1 VNSDDIWQD
10 ALRRPIYKR
19 DAAFLTGETFAMS
32 AQKPV
37 SIAVPERA
45 KRRII
50 LFANVGHALDH
61 YIMLIYPTTILAL
74 EKAFPEV
81 SYGSLLQLSL
91 GAFVLIGLGSLPS
104 GWLGD
109 KWSRRGM
116 MIIFFFGAGVACL
129 ATAATNSFLTLAT
142 GLGAIGL
149 IASIYHPVGAPM
161 MVASA
166 SPERLGRVIGLNGVF
181 GNLAIASAPFITGAI
196 TDLFGWRLAFILPGF
211 AALAIGAAFVA
222 MVPDAA
228 ERSTRKNIHA
238 KEYSRFTVF
247 RVFGILFFC
256 TFAAGLIFNVA
267 SVTFPKL
274 FEERLPDIVH
284 SATAAGAVTTAVT
297 IVGALAQL
305 TVGRA
310 MDRFSLGTV
319 FLVTSG
325 LQMVGLFFLADAF
338 GLAAPSAAMVAML
351 GQFGQVTVNEAMTAK
366 YAPDRLRGR
375 IYAVRYFLNFAVA
388 AFAVT
393 MAARMHDATG
403 GFTGIYR
410 ILAICGALIFVGAL
424 LFPRRD
430 IAPSASASVQ
440 PAE

>member
-1 VNSDDIWQD
+1 M
-10 ALRRPIYKR
+10 YKPCVR
-19 DAAFLTGETFAMS
+19 KIESEAAAMS
-32 AQKPV
+32 E
-37 SIAVPERA
+37 VPERV
-45 KRRII
+45 RNRIVW
-50 LFANVGHALDH
+50 FANLGHALDH
-61 YIMLIYPTTILAL
+61 YVMLIYPITILAM
-74 EKAFPEV
+74 EKAFPAV
-81 SYGSLLQLSL
+81 SYGTFLDLSL
-91 GAFVLIGLGSLPS
+91 GAFVLIGLGSLPA

-116 MIIFFFGAGVACL
+116 MIIFFFGSGVACL
-129 ATAATNSFLTLAT
+129 ATAATSSFSSLAA

-149 IASIYHPVGAPM
+149 VASIYHPVGAPM

-166 SPERLGRVIGLNGVF
+166 SPARLGRVIGLNGVF
-181 GNLAIASAPFITGAI
+181 GNLAIAAAPFVTGAV
-196 TDLFGWRLAFILPGF
+196 TDLVGWRFAFILPGLV
-211 AALAIGAAFVA
+211 ALALGAAFVL

-228 ERSTRKNIHA
+228 ERATRKSPHA
-238 KEYSRFTVF
+238 GNYARFTVF

-256 TFAAGLIFNVA
+256 TFAAGLVFNVA

-274 FEERLPDIVH
+274 FEERLPDLVH

-325 LQMVGLFFLADAF
+325 LQMVGLYILIDAF
-338 GLAAPSAAMVAML
+338 GLTAPGAAMLAML

-388 AFAVT
+388 AFAVS
-393 MAARMHDATG
+393 MAAKLHDATG
-403 GFTGIYR
+403 NFVGTYR
-410 ILAICGALIFVGAL
+410 VLAICGALIFVGAL

-430 IAPSASASVQ
+430 VEQQ
-440 PAE
+440 PARSAAIQAAE

>member
-1 VNSDDIWQD
+1 
-10 ALRRPIYKR
+10 
-19 DAAFLTGETFAMS
+19 MS
-32 AQKPV
+32 P
-37 SIAVPERA
+37 VPEKV

-50 LFANVGHALDH
+50 VFANLGHALDH

-81 SYGSLLQLSL
+81 SYGTLLQLSL

-129 ATAATNSFLTLAT
+129 ATAVTNSFFTLAI

-166 SPERLGRVIGLNGVF
+166 SPKRLGRVIGLNGVF
-181 GNLAIASAPFITGAI
+181 GNLAIASAPFITGAVS
-196 TDLFGWRLAFILPGF
+196 DAFGWRLAFVLPGI
-211 AALAIGAAFVA
+211 AALAIGAAFVLT
-222 MVPDAA
+222 VPDAA
-228 ERSTRKNIHA
+228 ERATRKNLHA
-238 KEYSRFTVF
+238 GEYSRFTVF

-256 TFAAGLIFNVA
+256 TFAAGLVFNVA

-338 GLAAPSAAMVAML
+338 GLTAPAAAMVAML

-393 MAARMHDATG
+393 MAAKMHDATG
-403 GFTGIYR
+403 GFTGTYR
-410 ILAICGALIFVGAL
+410 ILAVCGALIFVGAL

-430 IAPSASASVQ
+430 VASSVAARATVQ
-440 PAE
+440 AAE

>member
-1 VNSDDIWQD
+1 
-10 ALRRPIYKR
+10 
-19 DAAFLTGETFAMS
+19 LTGETFAMS

-181 GNLAIASAPFITGAI
+181 GNLAIASAPFITGAV

>member
-1 VNSDDIWQD
+1 
-10 ALRRPIYKR
+10 
-19 DAAFLTGETFAMS
+19 MS
-32 AQKPV
+32 A
-37 SIAVPERA
+37 APEA
-45 KRRII
+45 IKKRII
-50 LFANVGHALDH
+50 WFANLGHAVDH

-81 SYGSLLQLSL
+81 SYGTLLQLSL

-129 ATAATNSFLTLAT
+129 ATAATSSFFALAA

-149 IASIYHPVGAPM
+149 VASIYHPVGAPM

-181 GNLAIASAPFITGAI
+181 GNLAIASAPFITGAV
-196 TDLFGWRLAFILPGF
+196 TDLFGWRLAFILPGI
-211 AALAIGAAFVA
+211 AALAIGTAFVLT
-222 MVPDAA
+222 VPDAA
-228 ERSTRKNIHA
+228 ERATRKSAHA
-238 KEYSRFTVF
+238 REYSRFTVF

-274 FEERLPDIVH
+274 FEERLPDLVH
-284 SATAAGAVTTAVT
+284 SATTAGAVTTAVT
-297 IVGALAQL
+297 IVGAFAQL
-305 TVGRA
+305 TVGRS

-325 LQMVGLFFLADAF
+325 LQMIGLFLLVDAF
-338 GLAAPSAAMVAML
+338 GFAAPSAAMVAML

-403 GFTGIYR
+403 GFTGTYR

-430 IAPSASASVQ
+430 IEPMTSARTTVQ
-440 PAE
+440 AAE

>member
-1 VNSDDIWQD
+1 
-10 ALRRPIYKR
+10 
-19 DAAFLTGETFAMS
+19 MS
-32 AQKPV
+32 A
-37 SIAVPERA
+37 APETI
-45 KRRII
+45 KKRII
-50 LFANVGHALDH
+50 WFANLGHAVDH

-81 SYGSLLQLSL
+81 SYGTLLQLSL
-91 GAFVLIGLGSLPS
+91 GSFVLIGLGSLPS

-129 ATAATNSFLTLAT
+129 ATAATNSFFALAA

-149 IASIYHPVGAPM
+149 VASIYHPVGAPM

-181 GNLAIASAPFITGAI
+181 GNLAIASAPFITGAVI
-196 TDLFGWRLAFILPGF
+196 DLFGWRLAFILPGI
-211 AALAIGAAFVA
+211 AALAIGTAFVLT
-222 MVPDAA
+222 VPDAA
-228 ERSTRKNIHA
+228 ERATRKSAHA
-238 KEYSRFTVF
+238 REYSRFTVF

-274 FEERLPDIVH
+274 FEERLPDLVH

-297 IVGALAQL
+297 IVGAFAQL
-305 TVGRA
+305 TVGRS

-325 LQMVGLFFLADAF
+325 LQMIGLFLLVDAF
-338 GLAAPSAAMVAML
+338 GFAAPSAAMVAML

-403 GFTGIYR
+403 GFTGTYR

-430 IAPSASASVQ
+430 VEPMTSTRTTVQ
-440 PAE
+440 AAE

>member
-1 VNSDDIWQD
+1 
-10 ALRRPIYKR
+10 
-19 DAAFLTGETFAMS
+19 MS
-32 AQKPV
+32 A
-37 SIAVPERA
+37 APETI
-45 KRRII
+45 KKRII
-50 LFANVGHALDH
+50 WFANLGHAVDH

-81 SYGSLLQLSL
+81 SYGTLLQLSL

-129 ATAATNSFLTLAT
+129 ATAATNSFFALAA

-149 IASIYHPVGAPM
+149 VASIYHPVGAPM

-181 GNLAIASAPFITGAI
+181 GNLAIASAPFITGAV
-196 TDLFGWRLAFILPGF
+196 TDLFGWRLAFILPGI
-211 AALAIGAAFVA
+211 AALAIGTAFVLT
-222 MVPDAA
+222 VPDAA
-228 ERSTRKNIHA
+228 ERATRKSAHA
-238 KEYSRFTVF
+238 REYSRFTVF

-274 FEERLPDIVH
+274 FEERLPDLVH

-297 IVGALAQL
+297 IVGAFAQL
-305 TVGRA
+305 TVGRS

-325 LQMVGLFFLADAF
+325 LQMIGLFLLVDAF
-338 GLAAPSAAMVAML
+338 GFAAPSAAMVAML

-403 GFTGIYR
+403 GFTGTYR

-430 IAPSASASVQ
+430 VEPMTSARTTVQ
-440 PAE
+440 AAE

>member
-1 VNSDDIWQD
+1 
-10 ALRRPIYKR
+10 
-19 DAAFLTGETFAMS
+19 MS
-32 AQKPV
+32 A
-37 SIAVPERA
+37 APERV
-45 KRRII
+45 KNRII
-50 LFANVGHALDH
+50 WFANLGHSLDH
-61 YIMLIYPTTILAL
+61 YIMLIYPTTILAM

-81 SYGSLLQLSL
+81 SYGTLLQLSL

-116 MIIFFFGAGVACL
+116 MVVFFFGSGVTCL
-129 ATAATNSFLTLAT
+129 ATAATNSFFTLAA

-149 IASIYHPVGAPM
+149 VASIYHPVGAPM

-166 SPERLGRVIGLNGVF
+166 SPGRLGRVIGLNGVF
-181 GNLAIASAPFITGAI
+181 GNLAIAAAPFITGAV
-196 TDLFGWRLAFILPGF
+196 TDLIGWRFAFILPGIV
-211 AALAIGAAFVA
+211 ALAIGTAFVL
-222 MVPDAA
+222 MVPEAA
-228 ERSTRKNIHA
+228 ERATRRSPHA
-238 KEYSRFTVF
+238 GQYSRFTIL

-256 TFAAGLIFNVA
+256 TFAAGLVFNVA

-274 FEERLPDIVH
+274 FEERLPDLVQ

-305 TVGRA
+305 TVGRC

-325 LQMVGLFFLADAF
+325 LQMVGLFFLINAF
-338 GLAAPSAAMVAML
+338 GLSAPAAAMVAML

-366 YAPDRLRGR
+366 YAPDHLRGR

-393 MAARMHDATG
+393 MAARMHDAAGDFIGT
-403 GFTGIYR
+403 YR

-430 IAPSASASVQ
+430 AEQQPTRPAAIQ

>member
-1 VNSDDIWQD
+1 
-10 ALRRPIYKR
+10 
-19 DAAFLTGETFAMS
+19 MS
-32 AQKPV
+32 A
-37 SIAVPERA
+37 APETI
-45 KRRII
+45 KKRII
-50 LFANVGHALDH
+50 WFANLGHAVDH

-81 SYGSLLQLSL
+81 SYGTLLQLSL

-129 ATAATNSFLTLAT
+129 ATAATNSFFALAA

-149 IASIYHPVGAPM
+149 VASIYHPVGAPM

-181 GNLAIASAPFITGAI
+181 GNLAIASAPFITGAV
-196 TDLFGWRLAFILPGF
+196 TDLFGWRLAFILPGI
-211 AALAIGAAFVA
+211 AALAIGTAFVLT
-222 MVPDAA
+222 VPDAA
-228 ERSTRKNIHA
+228 ERATRKSAHA
-238 KEYSRFTVF
+238 REYSRFTVF

-274 FEERLPDIVH
+274 FEERLPDLVH

-297 IVGALAQL
+297 IVGAFAQL
-305 TVGRA
+305 TVGRS

-325 LQMVGLFFLADAF
+325 LQMIGLFLLVDAF
-338 GLAAPSAAMVAML
+338 GFAAPSAAMVAML
-351 GQFGQVTVNEAMTAK
+351 GHFGQVTVNEAMTAK

-403 GFTGIYR
+403 GFTGTYR

-430 IAPSASASVQ
+430 VEPMTSTRTTVQ
-440 PAE
+440 AAE

>member
-1 VNSDDIWQD
+1 
-10 ALRRPIYKR
+10 
-19 DAAFLTGETFAMS
+19 MS
-32 AQKPV
+32 A
-37 SIAVPERA
+37 APETI
-45 KRRII
+45 KKRII
-50 LFANVGHALDH
+50 WFANLGHAVDH

-81 SYGSLLQLSL
+81 SYGTLLQLSL

-129 ATAATNSFLTLAT
+129 ATAATNSFFALAA

-149 IASIYHPVGAPM
+149 VASIYHPVGAPM

-181 GNLAIASAPFITGAI
+181 GNLAIASAPFITGAV
-196 TDLFGWRLAFILPGF
+196 TDLFGWRLAFILPGI
-211 AALAIGAAFVA
+211 AALAIGTAFVLT
-222 MVPDAA
+222 VPDAA
-228 ERSTRKNIHA
+228 ERATRKSAHA
-238 KEYSRFTVF
+238 REYSRFTVF

-274 FEERLPDIVH
+274 FEERLPDLVH

-297 IVGALAQL
+297 IVGAFAQL
-305 TVGRA
+305 TVGRS

-325 LQMVGLFFLADAF
+325 LQMIGLFLLVDAF
-338 GLAAPSAAMVAML
+338 GFAAPSAAMVAML

-403 GFTGIYR
+403 GFTGTYR

-430 IAPSASASVQ
+430 VEPMTSTRTTVQ
-440 PAE
+440 AAE

>member
-1 VNSDDIWQD
+1 
-10 ALRRPIYKR
+10 
-19 DAAFLTGETFAMS
+19 MS

-430 IAPSASASVQ
+430 TAPSASASVQ

>member
-1 VNSDDIWQD
+1 M
-10 ALRRPIYKR
+10 RR
-19 DAAFLTGETFAMS
+19 
-32 AQKPV
+32 
-37 SIAVPERA
+37 

-50 LFANVGHALDH
+50 WFANLGHALDH

-129 ATAATNSFLTLAT
+129 ATAATNSFFALAA

-149 IASIYHPVGAPM
+149 VASIYHPVGAPM

-181 GNLAIASAPFITGAI
+181 GNLAIASAPFITGAV
-196 TDLFGWRLAFILPGF
+196 TDLFGWRLAFILPGI
-211 AALAIGAAFVA
+211 AALAIGAAFVLT
-222 MVPDAA
+222 VPDAA
-228 ERSTRKNIHA
+228 ERATRKSAHA
-238 KEYSRFTVF
+238 REYSRFTVF

-267 SVTFPKL
+267 SVTFPKF
-274 FEERLPDIVH
+274 FEERLPDLVH

-325 LQMVGLFFLADAF
+325 LQMIGLFFLVDAF
-338 GLAAPSAAMVAML
+338 GFAAPSAAMVAML

-403 GFTGIYR
+403 GFTGTYR

-430 IAPSASASVQ
+430 VEPITSARTNVQ
-440 PAE
+440 AAE

>member
-1 VNSDDIWQD
+1 MYKHD
-10 ALRRPIYKR
+10 AV
-19 DAAFLTGETFAMS
+19 FVTSETFSMS
-32 AQKPV
+32 VQKPASV
-37 SIAVPERA
+37 AAPESVR
-45 KRRII
+45 RRII
-50 LFANVGHALDH
+50 LFANLGHALDH

-129 ATAATNSFLTLAT
+129 ATAATNSFLALAI

-181 GNLAIASAPFITGAI
+181 GNLAIASAPFITGAV
-196 TDLFGWRLAFILPGF
+196 TDLFGWRLAFVLPGI

-222 MVPDAA
+222 TVPDAA
-228 ERSTRKNIHA
+228 ERSTRKNVHA

-256 TFAAGLIFNVA
+256 TFAAGLVFNVA

-274 FEERLPDIVH
+274 FEERLPDVVH

-338 GLAAPSAAMVAML
+338 GFAAPSAAMVAML
-351 GQFGQVTVNEAMTAK
+351 GQFGQVTVNEAMTAR

-403 GFTGIYR
+403 GFTGTYR

-430 IAPSASASVQ
+430 VEPSATASVQ

>member
-1 VNSDDIWQD
+1 
-10 ALRRPIYKR
+10 
-19 DAAFLTGETFAMS
+19 MS
-32 AQKPV
+32 AASEKV
-37 SIAVPERA
+37 RN
-45 KRRII
+45 RIVW
-50 LFANVGHALDH
+50 FANLGHSLDH
-61 YIMLIYPTTILAL
+61 YIMLIYPTTILAM
-74 EKAFPEV
+74 EKAYPDV
-81 SYGSLLQLSL
+81 SYGTLLNLSL
-91 GAFVLIGLGSLPS
+91 GAFVLIGLGSLPA

-116 MIIFFFGAGVACL
+116 MIIFFFGSGAACL
-129 ATAATNSFLTLAT
+129 ATAATNSFSALAA

-149 IASIYHPVGAPM
+149 VAAIYHPVGAPM

-166 SPERLGRVIGLNGVF
+166 PAARLGRVIGLNGVF
-181 GNLAIASAPFITGAI
+181 GNLAIAGAPLITGAI
-196 TDLFGWRLAFILPGF
+196 TDVLGWRFAFILPGV
-211 AALAIGAAFVA
+211 AALLLGTAFVL
-222 MVPDAA
+222 MVPDEA
-228 ERSTRKNIHA
+228 ERATRKSPYA
-238 KEYSRFTVF
+238 GSYTRFTVF

-256 TFAAGLIFNVA
+256 TFAGGLVFNVA
-267 SVTFPKL
+267 SVTFPKF
-274 FEERLPDIVH
+274 FEERLPDLVH

-297 IVGALAQL
+297 IVGAFAQL

-325 LQMVGLFFLADAF
+325 LQMLGLFVLIDAF
-338 GLAAPSAAMVAML
+338 GFTAPAAAMVAML

-388 AFAVT
+388 ASAVY
-393 MAARMHDATG
+393 MAARLHDVTG
-403 GFTGIYR
+403 NFLGTYR
-410 ILAICGALIFVGAL
+410 LLAVCGGLIFLGAL

-430 IAPSASASVQ
+430 VEQQPARSAAIQ

>member
-1 VNSDDIWQD
+1 
-10 ALRRPIYKR
+10 
-19 DAAFLTGETFAMS
+19 LTSEKAAMS
-32 AQKPV
+32 A
-37 SIAVPERA
+37 VPETI
-45 KRRII
+45 KNRII
-50 LFANVGHALDH
+50 WFANLGHALDH

-81 SYGSLLQLSL
+81 SYGRLLQLSL
-91 GAFVLIGLGSLPS
+91 GAFVLIGVGSLPS

-116 MIIFFFGAGVACL
+116 MIIFFFGAGATCL
-129 ATAATNSFLTLAT
+129 ATAATNSFFALAA

-181 GNLAIASAPFITGAI
+181 GNLAIAAAPFITGAV
-196 TDLFGWRLAFILPGF
+196 TDLFGWRLAFILPGI
-211 AALAIGAAFVA
+211 AALVIGTAFVLT
-222 MVPDAA
+222 VPDAA
-228 ERSTRKNIHA
+228 ERATRKSQYA
-238 KEYSRFTVF
+238 KEYPRFTVL

-256 TFAAGLIFNVA
+256 TFASGLIFNVA

-274 FEERLPDIVH
+274 FEERLPEFVQ

-305 TVGRA
+305 TVGRC

-325 LQMVGLFFLADAF
+325 LQMVGLFFLTNAF
-338 GLAAPSAAMVAML
+338 GLTAPSAAMVAML
-351 GQFGQVTVNEAMTAK
+351 GQFGQVTVNEAMIAK

-393 MAARMHDATG
+393 MAAKMHDATG
-403 GFTGIYR
+403 GFIGTYR
-410 ILAICGALIFVGAL
+410 ILAICGALVFMGAL

-430 IAPSASASVQ
+430 VEPTISARATVL

>member
-1 VNSDDIWQD
+1 
-10 ALRRPIYKR
+10 
-19 DAAFLTGETFAMS
+19 MS
-32 AQKPV
+32 A
-37 SIAVPERA
+37 APETI
-45 KRRII
+45 KKRII
-50 LFANVGHALDH
+50 WFANLGHALDH

-81 SYGSLLQLSL
+81 SYGTLLQLSL

-129 ATAATNSFLTLAT
+129 ATAATNSFFALAA

-149 IASIYHPVGAPM
+149 VASIYHPVGAPM

-181 GNLAIASAPFITGAI
+181 GNLAIASAPFITGAV
-196 TDLFGWRLAFILPGF
+196 TDLFGWRLAFILPGI
-211 AALAIGAAFVA
+211 AALAIGTAFVLT
-222 MVPDAA
+222 VPDAA
-228 ERSTRKNIHA
+228 ERATRKSAHA
-238 KEYSRFTVF
+238 REYSRFTVF

-274 FEERLPDIVH
+274 FEERLPDLVH

-297 IVGALAQL
+297 IVGAFAQL
-305 TVGRA
+305 TVGRS

-325 LQMVGLFFLADAF
+325 LQMIGLFLLVDAF
-338 GLAAPSAAMVAML
+338 GFAAPSAAMVAML

-403 GFTGIYR
+403 GFTGTYR

-430 IAPSASASVQ
+430 VEPMTSTRTTVQ
-440 PAE
+440 AAE

>member
-1 VNSDDIWQD
+1 
-10 ALRRPIYKR
+10 
-19 DAAFLTGETFAMS
+19 MS
-32 AQKPV
+32 A
-37 SIAVPERA
+37 APETI
-45 KRRII
+45 KKRII
-50 LFANVGHALDH
+50 WFANLGHAVDH

-81 SYGSLLQLSL
+81 SYGTLLQLSL

-129 ATAATNSFLTLAT
+129 ATAATNSFFALAA

-149 IASIYHPVGAPM
+149 VASIYHPVGAPM

-166 SPERLGRVIGLNGVF
+166 SPERLGLVIGLNGVF
-181 GNLAIASAPFITGAI
+181 GNLAIASAPFITGAV
-196 TDLFGWRLAFILPGF
+196 TDLFGWRLAFILPGI
-211 AALAIGAAFVA
+211 AALAIGTAFVLT
-222 MVPDAA
+222 VPDAA
-228 ERSTRKNIHA
+228 ERATRKSAHA
-238 KEYSRFTVF
+238 REYSRFTVF

-274 FEERLPDIVH
+274 FEERLPDLVH

-297 IVGALAQL
+297 IVGAFAQL
-305 TVGRA
+305 TVGRS

-325 LQMVGLFFLADAF
+325 LQMIGLFLLVDAF
-338 GLAAPSAAMVAML
+338 GFAAPSAAMVAML

-403 GFTGIYR
+403 GFTGTYR

-430 IAPSASASVQ
+430 VEPMTSTRTTVQ
-440 PAE
+440 AAE

>member
-1 VNSDDIWQD
+1 M
-10 ALRRPIYKR
+10 YKR
-19 DAAFLTGETFAMS
+19 DAALLTCETCLMPAP
-32 AQKPV
+32 KPAPV
-37 SIAVPERA
+37 AHTAPERV

-50 LFANVGHALDH
+50 LFANLGHALDH

-116 MIIFFFGAGVACL
+116 MTIFFFGAGVACL
-129 ATAATNSFLTLAT
+129 ATAATNSFFALAV
-142 GLGAIGL
+142 GLGSIGL
-149 IASIYHPVGAPM
+149 VASIYHPVGAPM

-166 SPERLGRVIGLNGVF
+166 PPERLGRVIGLNGVF
-181 GNLAIASAPFITGAI
+181 GNLAIASAPFITGAV
-196 TDLFGWRLAFILPGF
+196 TDLFGWRLAFILPG
-211 AALAIGAAFVA
+211 AVSLAIGAAFVTT
-222 MVPDAA
+222 VPDAA
-228 ERSTRKNIHA
+228 ERSTRKNSHA

-274 FEERLPDIVH
+274 FEERLPDVVH

-325 LQMVGLFFLADAF
+325 LQMVGLFFLADAVGF
-338 GLAAPSAAMVAML
+338 AAPSAAMVAML
-351 GQFGQVTVNEAMTAK
+351 GQFGQVTVNEAMTAR

-393 MAARMHDATG
+393 MAAKMHDATG
-403 GFTGIYR
+403 GFTGTYR
-410 ILAICGALIFVGAL
+410 ILAVCGALIFAGAL

-430 IAPSASASVQ
+430 VEPSVRTRASVQ
-440 PAE
+440 AAE

>member
-1 VNSDDIWQD
+1 
-10 ALRRPIYKR
+10 
-19 DAAFLTGETFAMS
+19 MS
-32 AQKPV
+32 A
-37 SIAVPERA
+37 APEA
-45 KRRII
+45 IKKRII
-50 LFANVGHALDH
+50 WFANLGHAVDH

-81 SYGSLLQLSL
+81 SYGTLLQLSL

-129 ATAATNSFLTLAT
+129 ATAATNSFFALAA

-149 IASIYHPVGAPM
+149 VASIYHPVGAPM

-181 GNLAIASAPFITGAI
+181 GNLAIASAPFITGAV
-196 TDLFGWRLAFILPGF
+196 TDLFGWRLAFILPGI
-211 AALAIGAAFVA
+211 AALAIGTAFVLT
-222 MVPDAA
+222 VPDAA
-228 ERSTRKNIHA
+228 ERATRKSAHA
-238 KEYSRFTVF
+238 REYSRFTVF

-274 FEERLPDIVH
+274 FEERLPDLVH

-297 IVGALAQL
+297 IVGAFAQL
-305 TVGRA
+305 TVGRS

-325 LQMVGLFFLADAF
+325 LQMIGLFLLVDAF
-338 GLAAPSAAMVAML
+338 GFAAPSAAMVAML

-403 GFTGIYR
+403 GFTGTYR

-430 IAPSASASVQ
+430 VEPMTSARTTVQ
-440 PAE
+440 AAE

>member
-1 VNSDDIWQD
+1 
-10 ALRRPIYKR
+10 
-19 DAAFLTGETFAMS
+19 MS
-32 AQKPV
+32 A
-37 SIAVPERA
+37 APETI
-45 KRRII
+45 KKRII
-50 LFANVGHALDH
+50 WFANLGHALDH

-81 SYGSLLQLSL
+81 SYGTLLQLSL

-129 ATAATNSFLTLAT
+129 ATAATNSFFALAA

-149 IASIYHPVGAPM
+149 VASIYHPVGAPM

-181 GNLAIASAPFITGAI
+181 GNLAIASAPFITGAV
-196 TDLFGWRLAFILPGF
+196 TDLFGWRLAFILPGI
-211 AALAIGAAFVA
+211 AALAIGTAFVLT
-222 MVPDAA
+222 VPDAA
-228 ERSTRKNIHA
+228 ERATRKSAHA
-238 KEYSRFTVF
+238 REYSRFTVF

-274 FEERLPDIVH
+274 FEERLPDLVH

-297 IVGALAQL
+297 IVGAFAQL
-305 TVGRA
+305 TVGRS

-325 LQMVGLFFLADAF
+325 LQMIGLFLLVDAF
-338 GLAAPSAAMVAML
+338 GFAAPSAAMVAML

-403 GFTGIYR
+403 GFTGTYR

-430 IAPSASASVQ
+430 VEPMTSARTTVQ
-440 PAE
+440 AAE

>member
-1 VNSDDIWQD
+1 
-10 ALRRPIYKR
+10 
-19 DAAFLTGETFAMS
+19 
-32 AQKPV
+32 
-37 SIAVPERA
+37 
-45 KRRII
+45 
-50 LFANVGHALDH
+50 
-61 YIMLIYPTTILAL
+61 
-74 EKAFPEV
+74 
-81 SYGSLLQLSL
+81 
-91 GAFVLIGLGSLPS
+91 
-104 GWLGD
+104 
-109 KWSRRGM
+109 
-116 MIIFFFGAGVACL
+116 
-129 ATAATNSFLTLAT
+129 
-142 GLGAIGL
+142 
-149 IASIYHPVGAPM
+149 
-161 MVASA
+161 
-166 SPERLGRVIGLNGVF
+166 VF

-228 ERSTRKNIHA
+228 ERSTRKNVNA

-256 TFAAGLIFNVA
+256 TFAAGLVFDVA

-274 FEERLPDIVH
+274 FEERLPDVVH

-403 GFTGIYR
+403 GFTGTYR

-430 IAPSASASVQ
+430 VEPSATASVQ

>member
-1 VNSDDIWQD
+1 
-10 ALRRPIYKR
+10 
-19 DAAFLTGETFAMS
+19 MS
-32 AQKPV
+32 A
-37 SIAVPERA
+37 APETI
-45 KRRII
+45 KKRII
-50 LFANVGHALDH
+50 WFANLGHAVDH

-81 SYGSLLQLSL
+81 SYGTLLQLSL
-91 GAFVLIGLGSLPS
+91 GSFVLIGLGSLPS

-129 ATAATNSFLTLAT
+129 ATAATNSFFALAA

-149 IASIYHPVGAPM
+149 VASIYHPVGAPM

-181 GNLAIASAPFITGAI
+181 GNLAIASAPFITGAV
-196 TDLFGWRLAFILPGF
+196 TDLFGWRLAFILPGI
-211 AALAIGAAFVA
+211 AALAIGTAFVLT
-222 MVPDAA
+222 VPDAA
-228 ERSTRKNIHA
+228 ERATRKSAHA
-238 KEYSRFTVF
+238 REYSRFTVF

-274 FEERLPDIVH
+274 FEERLPDLVH

-297 IVGALAQL
+297 IVGAFAQL
-305 TVGRA
+305 TVGRS

-325 LQMVGLFFLADAF
+325 LQMIGLFLLVDAF
-338 GLAAPSAAMVAML
+338 GFAAPSAAMVAML

-403 GFTGIYR
+403 GFTGTYR

-430 IAPSASASVQ
+430 VEPMTSTRTTVQ
-440 PAE
+440 AAE

>member
-1 VNSDDIWQD
+1 
-10 ALRRPIYKR
+10 
-19 DAAFLTGETFAMS
+19 MS
-32 AQKPV
+32 A
-37 SIAVPERA
+37 APEA
-45 KRRII
+45 IKKRII
-50 LFANVGHALDH
+50 WFANLGHAVDH

-81 SYGSLLQLSL
+81 SYGTLLQLSL

-129 ATAATNSFLTLAT
+129 ATAATNSFFALAA

-149 IASIYHPVGAPM
+149 VASIYHPVGAPM

-181 GNLAIASAPFITGAI
+181 GNLAIASAPFITGTV
-196 TDLFGWRLAFILPGF
+196 TDLFGWRLAFILPGI
-211 AALAIGAAFVA
+211 AALAIGTAFVLT
-222 MVPDAA
+222 VPDAA
-228 ERSTRKNIHA
+228 ERATRKSAHA
-238 KEYSRFTVF
+238 REYSRFTVF

-274 FEERLPDIVH
+274 FEERLPDLVH

-297 IVGALAQL
+297 IVGAFAQL
-305 TVGRA
+305 TVGRS

-325 LQMVGLFFLADAF
+325 LQMIGLFLLVDAF
-338 GLAAPSAAMVAML
+338 GFAAPSAAMVAML

-403 GFTGIYR
+403 GFTGTYR

-430 IAPSASASVQ
+430 VEPMTSARTTVQ
-440 PAE
+440 AAE